1 MNMDI
6 LDIQALL
13 DGSATVKSRIRV
25 IAENGLPEI
34 ILDEDNSIV
43 NWLYK
48 DTRYLENEGFIG
60 QFIGRSL
67 DGKLQNISDDFS
79 IENRKI
85 ELFMGITRSGMNGS
99 FLSTEELNEMVTEGG
114 NNIITEG
121 TEGGQ
126 TTWYSFG
133 TFIVDKPKD
142 NEVKDNTTFTSMD
155 YTTLFNTTFNP
166 EYVDSTYIKS
176 FREKLDD
183 EETVT
188 ALWLLQYVCKQCG
201 VQLGSQTFTNDDFV
215 IDSNQFDSTSNC
227 RDVVKAIAKLAYSW
241 ARIGWDDKLYIDFEQ
256 GDPEAVEEYNTIT
269 ADEYY
274 NLTTQKKKYGPI
286 NKVVIGSSI
295 VEGMNAYIED
305 SESISENGLHELD
318 IYDNPLLYSLDMLE
332 DIKDTAQV
340 LLGLEYVPI
349 ETQTIGHPWLKGNE
363 LIKIKDMENNYKYT
377 YPFNREIEYFGHI
390 KTKLN
395 AYAQTDVE
403 QAYTY
408 NGDDSD
414 STFKKVTKV
423 RLDRDEQ
430 TLNVYMEKTDDN
442 ISDITDLNLGL
453 DGLSLRVT
461 STEGDISNIQSDI
474 LDIHNQIDGA
484 ITFYSRADT
493 PPTLSNEP
501 ASNWDPQQYDDHLGD
516 ICDVIQNSQI
526 IGSYKFVYDNNEYK
540 WVIISDSE
548 IASLRNDLQN
558 FESNV
563 ATTYVTNSTFTTSNN
578 QIYSQISSTETT
590 VKVYA
595 DNQANSAK
603 NDAKTYAA
611 GVANTAESNAKTY
624 ADGVGSTAENNAKG
638 YTDGEITTAKD
649 YTDTKASTAENNAK
663 DYADTVAS
671 AAETNSKSYTDG
683 IKTTLDGDIA
693 AVQTSAESY
702 ADSVSST
709 AESNAK
715 SYTDGEITSTKT
727 YADGKANTAETNAKN
742 YADGVGTAAQTYADG
757 VASTA
762 ETNAK
767 TYTDGIETA
776 LSADIDTAEQNAKDY
791 ADDGISAAATEL
803 TDNISSATNSLSN
816 RISPLETSV
825 DTLTANQENFA
836 TKVSL
841 EVLTQS
847 VTTLQTNTYTKT
859 EINTKLTDGSVTK
872 VDTTTGFTMDATGFH
887 VDKTGA
893 ETNSTLDEKGLS
905 VKDSG
910 GNDVSYQG
918 YVDSAKVVDN
928 PNLVAYEGQTVTYQE
943 NAVINH
949 YLQLPNSRIEE
960 YSGGTG
966 VFFTG

>member
-13 DGSATVKSRIRV
+13 NGGATVKSRIRV

-85 ELFMGITRSGMNGS
+85 ELFMGITRSGMDGS
-99 FLSTEELNEMVTEGG
+99 FLSTEELNEIVTEGG

-121 TEGGQ
+121 SEGGQ

-155 YTTLFNTTFNP
+155 YTALFNTTFNP
-166 EYVDSTYIKS
+166 DYVDSTYVKS
-176 FREKLDD
+176 FNEKLED

-188 ALWLLQYVCKQCG
+188 ALWLLQYVCKQVG
-201 VQLGSQTFTNDDFV
+201 VTLGNTNFTNYDFV
-215 IDSNQFDSTSNC
+215 IDSNQFDSTTNN

-256 GDPEAVEEYNTIT
+256 GDPEDVEEYNTIT

-286 NKVVIGSSI
+286 NKVVIGSS
-295 VEGMNAYIED
+295 VVDGLNAYIED

-318 IYDNPLLYSLDMLE
+318 IYDNPLLYSLDLLE
-332 DIKDTAQV
+332 DVKNSASV

-430 TLNVYMEKTDDN
+430 NLNLYMEKTDDN
-442 ISDITDLNLGL
+442 TSDITDLNLGL
-453 DGLSLRVT
+453 GGLELRVQ
-461 STEGDISNIQSDI
+461 STEGDIGDIQDDI
-474 LDIHNQIDGA
+474 IDIHNQIDGA
-484 ITFYSRADT
+484 ITFYSGSDV
-493 PPTLSNEP
+493 PTLLNEP
-501 ASNWDPQQYDDHLGD
+501 AVNWTTDEQKNDHLGD
-516 ICDVIQNSQI
+516 VYDVIENSQI
-526 IGSYKFVYDNNEYK
+526 TGSYKFVYDNNEYK
-540 WVIISDSE
+540 WIRISDSE
-548 IASLRNDLQN
+548 VAAIRNELSN
-558 FESNV
+558 FETSV
-563 ATTYVTNSTFTTSNN
+563 ANTYVTQSDFNVSNT
-578 QIYSQISSTETT
+578 QIYTSISSTETT

-595 DNQANSAK
+595 DGKANTAEQ
-603 NDAKTYAA
+603 NAKTYAA
-611 GVANTAESNAKTY
+611 GVANTAQSN
-624 ADGVGSTAENNAKG
+624 
-638 YTDGEITTAKD
+638 
-649 YTDTKASTAENNAK
+649 
-663 DYADTVAS
+663 
-671 AAETNSKSYTDG
+671 
-683 IKTTLDGDIA
+683 
-693 AVQTSAESY
+693 AESY
-702 ADSVSST
+702 AD
-709 AESNAK
+709 
-715 SYTDGEITSTKT
+715 
-727 YADGKANTAETNAKN
+727 GK
-742 YADGVGTAAQTYADG
+742 
-757 VASTA
+757 ASTA

-767 TYTDGIETA
+767 SYADGIETS
-776 LSADIDTAEQNAKDY
+776 LSADIDDAEQNAKDY
-791 ADDGISAAATEL
+791 ADGINSTTNDSLNEL
-803 TDNISSATNSLSN
+803 SGTVDSLNTGLTTAQGNI
-816 RISPLETSV
+816 

-841 EVLTQS
+841 ETLTQS

-887 VDKTGA
+887 VNKTGA

-905 VKDSG
+905 VKDSSN
-910 GNDVSYQG
+910 NDVSYQG